1 MNDNM
6 KTVADINWRCRC
18 GDWKIETWTKFK
30 YYRPDHIVED
40 VQFEPALCSKC
51 GEEMDLS
58 TVKVQ
63 FLDWEEKPIQG
74 TWMWPNYET
83 TS

>member
-1 MNDNM
+1 MNGNM

-58 TVKVQ
+58 TVKGG
-63 FLDWEEKPIQG
+63 DRK
-74 TWMWPNYET
+74 
-83 TS
+83 TSRYWSGRYQIR